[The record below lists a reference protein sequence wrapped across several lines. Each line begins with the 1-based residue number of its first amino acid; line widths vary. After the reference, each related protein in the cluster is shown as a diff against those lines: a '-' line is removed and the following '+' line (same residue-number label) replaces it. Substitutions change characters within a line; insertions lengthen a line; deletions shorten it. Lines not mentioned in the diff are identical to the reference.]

1 MKKSSSNFIPTD
13 NWAIRRRWMK
23 VILAWAMLNVQYIL
37 VWGEDNA
44 LNQNIAITL
53 IGMVIAITGSY
64 VFGAAW
70 DDKQKRRYASRSP
83 EEGEGE

>member
-1 MKKSSSNFIPTD
+1 MKKSSLNFLPTD

-23 VILAWAMLNVQYIL
+23 VILAWAMLNVQYIV
-37 VWGEDNA
+37 VWGDDNA

-64 VFGAAW
+64 VFGAVW
-70 DDKQKRRYASRSP
+70 DDKQKRRYNRP